1 MIREDIQIIKVELG
15 MELRFAWFQSPHFVK
30 KNGRLALVSFV
41 INMTYVSG
49 IWIQAN
55 YAMALLRKVKG

>member
-1 MIREDIQIIKVELG
+1 